1 MAKTT
6 RRLLSVASSLVG
18 GCLFSPL
25 SIHLIPYFQGA
36 LVLSSLRGRGSS
48 NEAMT
53 KEETASER
61 TRSLARPTSSQP
73 NEVSILQYQY
83 HSLGAF
89 EKPTFSTHC
98 DLL

>member
-1 MAKTT
+1 MAGIAQKWP
-6 RRLLSVASSLVG
+6 RRRDACCGLLTLWRLPLLS
-18 GCLFSPL
+18 L

-36 LVLSSLRGRGSS
+36 LVLSSLSGPS

-73 NEVSILQYQY
+73 KYVFLSN
-83 HSLGAF
+83 
-89 EKPTFSTHC
+89 STIRKSF
-98 DLL
+98 